1 MSGSLISSKFRTK
14 CSIFLQN
21 MSVPQYD
28 ISLTVAL
35 LVGSP
40 LPSGKRFGKANV
52 GKMEVSKSLKV
63 PLEYPINLLMSNKRI

>member
-1 MSGSLISSKFRTK
+1 
-14 CSIFLQN
+14 

-35 LVGSP
+35 LVGFP

-63 PLEYPINLLMSNKRI
+63 PLEYPINLLMSNIKNLVTLIIFSVLQEMGHN